1 MYRTMSKFLASYL
14 ALGISVTSADK
25 IQDLCAQ
32 VVAAKDDD
40 EALNSLLP
48 QLREALREHCD
59 NLRRMV
65 ATEYPFH
72 KDVAAD

>member
-1 MYRTMSKFLASYL
+1 
-14 ALGISVTSADK
+14 
-25 IQDLCAQ
+25 
-32 VVAAKDDD
+32 VAAKDDD
-40 EALNSLLP
+40 EALNSLVP

-65 ATEYPFH
+65 AAEYPFH

>member
-1 MYRTMSKFLASYL
+1 
-14 ALGISVTSADK
+14 VTSPDN
-25 IQDLCAQ
+25 IRDLCAQ

-59 NLRRMV
+59 NLRRLV
-65 ATEYPFH
+65 AAEYPFH
-72 KDVAAD
+72 KNVAAD